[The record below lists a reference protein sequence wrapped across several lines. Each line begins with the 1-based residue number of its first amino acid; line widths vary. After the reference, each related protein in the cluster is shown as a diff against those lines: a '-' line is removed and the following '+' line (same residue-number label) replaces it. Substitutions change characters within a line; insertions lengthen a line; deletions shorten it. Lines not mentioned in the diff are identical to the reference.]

1 MRWSISMQLR
11 NLKIGLRAACMF
23 VLLGVLVLVMGLV
36 SLYETRQ
43 MDRATDEIRV
53 TWMPAVISLGDVS
66 SALGRARALT
76 LRSALE
82 EQPSARKATLE
93 KITEINQTLQGNL
106 DDYERTIIADD
117 DRALFNTFLQMSERY
132 HGLQKSIRDAVAA
145 EQLDEAR
152 RLINGPLAE
161 YADSMM
167 KALAALIEYNAKGA
181 EQASQRSS
189 AVFEEAFSL
198 IVVALV
204 MILVALIAIATLLT
218 RSIVLPLADAVAVAE
233 RVATG
238 DLTQDIQAL
247 GRDEPALLLRA
258 LSRMQQSLRDTLRKI
273 AASSDQLASASEELH
288 TVTEDTSRGLHQQSA
303 EIDQAATAVN
313 QMTAAVEEVANNAV
327 STADASKGADQTT
340 REGRDQVNQALASIQ
355 YLVSDVTDTSGEI
368 EQLASNANEISRVL
382 DVIGAIAGQTNL
394 LALNAAIE
402 AARAGEAGRGFA
414 VVADEVRALAHRT
427 QQSTAEI
434 EQMISGIQSG
444 TERAVTAMHTSQDR
458 ANGTLEVA
466 QSAGQALEVIAEAIT
481 SINQRNLVIASASE
495 QQAQVAR
502 EVDRNLVNIRDLAMQ
517 TSAGANQTSAAAQ
530 DLSRLAVD
538 LNAMVAQFKV

>member
-1 MRWSISMQLR
+1 MQLR